1 MILIMFA
8 DSEGLKVYILS
19 PACQSELV
27 LKQQSSD
34 NNRLIIIGATA
45 DLHVFTEIIS
55 LNLRRL
61 STYES
66 KHLPTTD
73 MN

>member
-1 MILIMFA
+1 MLIMFA

-19 PACQSELV
+19 PACKSELF
-27 LKQQSSD
+27 LKQQSSQ

-45 DLHVFTEIIS
+45 DLHVFAEIIS
-55 LNLRRL
+55 LSIRCLR
-61 STYES
+61 TYES
-66 KHLPTTD
+66 KHLPTID

>member
-1 MILIMFA
+1 MLIMFA
-8 DSEGLKVYILS
+8 DSEGTKVYILS
-19 PACQSELV
+19 PACKSELF
-27 LKQQSSD
+27 LKQQSSQ
-34 NNRLIIIGATA
+34 NNRLIISGATA
-45 DLHVFTEIIS
+45 DLHVFAEMIF

-61 STYES
+61 RTYES

>member
-1 MILIMFA
+1 MLIMFA

-19 PACQSELV
+19 PACKSELF

-45 DLHVFTEIIS
+45 DLHVFTEMIS
-55 LNLRRL
+55 LNFRRL
-61 STYES
+61 KLITNQNISQLLT
-66 KHLPTTD
+66 
-73 MN
+73 